1 MERWF
6 LSPDGERRSSR
17 TAKRRGRH
25 GSQSPDPT
33 SPRKHP
39 VVPGSRGSTQD
50 VATRGRLIN
59 AGADAGLQNLRRTGE
74 VRLAILP
81 YGNA

>member
-17 TAKRRGRH
+17 TAERRGRQE
-25 GSQSPDPT
+25 SQSPDPT

-39 VVPGSRGSTQD
+39 VVPRSRGSTQD
-50 VATRGRLIN
+50 VATRGRFAH
-59 AGADAGLQNLRRTGE
+59 AGADAGLQNHRRTGE
-74 VRLAILP
+74 VCLAILP